1 MTKYISLEELL
12 KVILSLHVFEYD
24 CVPKWGFWIDKEK
37 LIEKV
42 FSLQTLDIGVID
54 EMIDKIDCYI
64 HASKRDNI
72 SEWTLGY
79 EMQKAVLGELKSRL
93 LSK

>member
-1 MTKYISLEELL
+1 MQLIHLDEVKKLIS
-12 KVILSLHVFEYD
+12 D
-24 CVPKWGFWIDKEK
+24 IDKYYADNHWVIRWLK
-37 LIEKV
+37 RDIE
-42 FSLQTLDIGVID
+42 SID
-54 EMIDKIDCYI
+54 TIDPIAIIDKMIDKIDCYI

-93 LSK
+93 SLTK